1 MSDPDP
7 THSMFVKDI
16 MAVNVVTMPPDASV
30 FEVSKSMS
38 EMDIG
43 SVIITDKE
51 RPVGIITESDIVRR
65 VIAEEKDTKATTASE
80 IMSSPIIHVVPGTA
94 LTEAMRVMA
103 KSNIRRVAVLKND
116 SLAGIVTSRD
126 ILRWSPELIDI
137 LVESLKLRNEEAAR
151 ERSEDEDDELIAY
164 GGECSNCGEYST
176 DLVLENDEYVCES
189 CRESWED
196 SD

>member
-1 MSDPDP
+1 MSDP

-16 MAVNVVTMPPDASV
+16 MAVNVVTMPLDASV

-51 RPVGIITESDIVRR
+51 RPVGIITEADIVRR
-65 VIAEEKDTKATTASE
+65 VIAEEKDVKATSASE
-80 IMSSPIIHVVPGTA
+80 IMSSPIIHVEPGTG

-103 KSNIRRVAVLKND
+103 KSNIRRVAVLKNN
-116 SLAGIVTSRD
+116 SLAGIITSRD

-137 LVESLKLRNEEAAR
+137 LVESLRLRNEDAVR
-151 ERSEDEDDELIAY
+151 ERAEDEDDELIAY

-176 DLVLENDEYVCES
+176 DLVLEDDEYLCES

-196 SD
+196 SE